1 MKKLLNDLINIL
13 IILLILLL
21 IINSFSL
28 VDNNND
34 HQRHRQFDN
43 IINPYHLMS
52 ENVMN
57 KVFLHKLNVWRKHYR
72 NFTKEQI
79 EYNKKRFELL
89 DTYIV
94 PTYPMS
100 KKNIAILWRS
110 HSPTDNAINRIKKW
124 AKEFQNYN
132 KLKKIDDINYSLH
145 MTMDISAGNQFY
157 ISTKE
162 KLEDYDITFHTYT
175 NRNMT
180 SNYPILI
187 EMLKRV
193 PPYFFEHSLSVAKG
207 FHIESICLWW
217 TWIQINSKLPRMVTY
232 DDVWVLEDDIGIT
245 GGKLR
250 TGSLLEFVKLYD
262 EKDWRKENKELN
274 YENDYPDLI
283 TYGKYYTAK
292 DAYTNYYDS
301 WVYHDTVSNTYA
313 SLIHEREQFY
323 TQEHIQRFS
332 ARYINLLHHYTKINR
347 ITAWS
352 EQESISI
359 ITHLKPK
366 WRVGFIA
373 FGNIGR
379 YEVISRISQ
388 EKFES
393 IEMIENNNTNSIKL
407 WHALKW

>member
-1 MKKLLNDLINIL
+1 M
-13 IILLILLL
+13 LLL
-21 IINSFSL
+21 IVSLSINSYSL
-28 VDNNND
+28 IDNDYD
-34 HQRHRQFDN
+34 HKRHRPYDGYM
-43 IINPYHLMS
+43 NPYHGMS
-52 ENVMN
+52 ENTMN
-57 KVFLHKLNVWRKHYR
+57 KVFLHKLNVWRKYYR

-89 DTYIV
+89 DTYVV
-94 PTYPMS
+94 PTYPMI
-100 KKNIAILWRS
+100 KKNIAILWRC
-110 HSPTDNAINRIKKW
+110 HNPTENAIIRIKKW
-124 AKEFQNYN
+124 SKDFQNYAKSKRN
-132 KLKKIDDINYSLH
+132 GDINYSLH

-157 ISTKE
+157 LSSKE
-162 KLEDYDITFHTYT
+162 KLRDYNITFHTYT
-175 NRNMT
+175 SRNMT
-180 SNYPILI
+180 SIYPILI

-193 PPYFFEHSLSVAKG
+193 PPYFFENSLSVAKG

-217 TWIQINSKLPRMVTY
+217 SWIQINSKLPKMVTY
-232 DDVWVLEDDIGIT
+232 DFVWVLEDDIGIT

-250 TGSLLEFVKLYD
+250 TGSLLEFVSLYD
-262 EKDWRKENKELN
+262 QKDWKKENERYN
-274 YENDYPDLI
+274 YDNDCPDLI
-283 TYGKYYTAK
+283 TYGKYYTATADYK
-292 DAYTNYYDS
+292 SYKDS

-313 SLIHEREQFY
+313 SIIHEREQFY

-332 ARYINLLHHYTKINR
+332 ARYINLLHHYTRVNK

-388 EKFES
+388 ENFES
-393 IEMIENNNTNSIKL
+393 IEIIENNSTNPIKL